1 MTNAERRAG
10 DHITSIMRKPAERP
24 DGIRI
29 VSPVRTIARSAQRF
43 CLDSREKK
51 SAKNSDVGW
60 RAVSGRGRRN
70 RFRGSDH
77 RTIAGTSYGNLLAGN
92 AEFAELFA
100 KRIPNAGACGVD
112 AVRGII
118 RNFL

>member
-1 MTNAERRAG
+1 V
-10 DHITSIMRKPAERP
+10 KPARCP

-29 VSPVRTIARSAQRF
+29 ISPARPIARAAQRF

-51 SAKNSDVGW
+51 SAKNSDVDRGGVAGW
-60 RAVSGRGRRN
+60 GRRN
-70 RFRGSDH
+70 RFRGCDH
-77 RTIAGTSYGNLLAGN
+77 RMIGGTSYGNFPAGN

-100 KRIPNAGACGVD
+100 KRIVNAGVRGFD
-112 AVRGII
+112 TLRGII